1 MKAKHTP
8 GPWTVPTPASG
19 EDVTVTSH
27 TPIYRNPISVARVY
41 GSGILS
47 KAPAERDANSRLIA
61 AAPDLLAALS
71 ELAGVREG
79 RCDSCGCEIAREGY
93 CGCVAEDTFEYN
105 RLCRARA
112 AIVKAGGGN
121 EA

>member
-1 MKAKHTP
+1 MKNEGKHTP
-8 GPWTVPTPASG
+8 GPWAYRRNILKDSRNRFHFANDAESPIFTVLCGRP
-19 EDVTVTSH
+19 E
-27 TPIYRNPISVARVY
+27 
-41 GSGILS
+41 
-47 KAPAERDANSRLIA
+47 AEANARLIA

-93 CGCVAEDTFEYN
+93 CGCGAEDTFEYN
-105 RLCRARA
+105 SLCRARV